1 MKDRLKMAANLNRIA
16 AAIAMDRWE
25 EIGENTNIW
34 NPDEAAQDFE
44 CDPLYLIIM
53 LQRNKMDADIPSILR
68 SILKS
73 PRDID
78 GYLPEIIP
86 DDMMQAKTIRN
97 YYRNILLVKTLKD
110 EVITNQHKMLNTIVN
125 NDKAINRELIPL
137 LVRMPSM
144 YIEDVETSEI
154 FKQGTLPKKIK
165 KRKNIA
171 DEMSFLGTVDT
182 LVSGKELREYFF
194 STTKDRNLFCA
205 VVPRDSVEEVAWKY
219 ISQQPWVVFTGTCH
233 KATKPNHEFIYYNF
247 TSNIEITK

>member
-1 MKDRLKMAANLNRIA
+1 MAANLNRIA

-86 DDMMQAKTIRN
+86 DDMMQAKSIRN
-97 YYRNILLVKTLKD
+97 YYRNIMLVKSLKD
-110 EVITNQHKMLNTIVN
+110 ESVTEQNKMLNMIIERDT
-125 NDKAINRELIPL
+125 AINRELIPL
-137 LVRMPSM
+137 LVRLPAM
-144 YIEDVETSEI
+144 YKEDTETGEL
-154 FKQGTLPKKIK
+154 FKQGQSPRKAK
-165 KRKNIA
+165 KRISLQGE
-171 DEMSFLGTVDT
+171 EMDFIGTVDKT
-182 LVSGKELREYFF
+182 VSGVDQREYFF
-194 STTKDRNLFCA
+194 KNKNSTLFSATVKRN
-205 VVPRDSVEEVAWKY
+205 SVEEAPWKFLIKEPY
-219 ISQQPWVVFTGTCH
+219 IRFNGTCIRT
-233 KATKPNHEFIYYNF
+233 TKPNHELVYYDF
-247 TSNIEITK
+247 SNDLEITK

>member
-110 EVITNQHKMLNTIVN
+110 EVVTDQNKMLNIIIN

-137 LVRMPSM
+137 LVRLPSM
-144 YIEDVETSEI
+144 YIEDVETTEI
-154 FKQGTLPKKIK
+154 FKQGVSPKKNK
-165 KRKNIA
+165 KKINPINFYYGSISAKEYIEIA
-171 DEMSFLGTVDT
+171 
-182 LVSGKELREYFF
+182 KF
-194 STTKDRNLFCA
+194 STMLKFGRIPSFFRSPETKAIPCFFASSRVLI
-205 VVPRDSVEEVAWKY
+205 EEK
-219 ISQQPWVVFTGTCH
+219 SSP
-233 KATKPNHEFIYYNF
+233 
-247 TSNIEITK
+247 